1 MAYCMSRRTRA
12 SSSSSSS
19 PPAAEPAVESESA
32 PAGLDANL
40 LLRLVRSAVTSAVQ
54 GEVAGI
60 TTKFDDLALR
70 LDAHHGVVNA
80 PRPRA
85 YGPRASTDTRGGSPS
100 AAGQAG
106 GR

>member
-1 MAYCMSRRTRA
+1 MHLVVLGRSHREVCHSPRLGPFGA
-12 SSSSSSS
+12 STTNREGS
-19 PPAAEPAVESESA
+19 PHAMGAA
-32 PAGLDANL
+32 G
-40 LLRLVRSAVTSAVQ
+40 
-54 GEVAGI
+54 
-60 TTKFDDLALR
+60 
-70 LDAHHGVVNA
+70 AHHGVGYA